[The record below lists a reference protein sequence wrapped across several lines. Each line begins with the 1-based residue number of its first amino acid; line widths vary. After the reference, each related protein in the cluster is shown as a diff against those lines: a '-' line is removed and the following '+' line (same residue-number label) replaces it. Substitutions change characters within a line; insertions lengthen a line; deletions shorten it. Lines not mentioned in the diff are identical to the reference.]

1 MFHLYLLP
9 LVTQVVVQTTQDVVV
24 TETHHHLEVT
34 VVHQVVTEQTV
45 VKVEQEVSEVMVLVV
60 T

>member
-1 MFHLYLLP
+1 MFHQSLLL
-9 LVTQVVVQTTQDVVV
+9 LVILVEVQTTQDVVV

-45 VKVEQEVSEVMVLVV
+45 VNSTQEVSVEMVLAV

>member
-1 MFHLYLLP
+1 ME
-9 LVTQVVVQTTQDVVV
+9 VQTTQDVVV

-45 VKVEQEVSEVMVLVV
+45 VNSTQEVLVEMVLAV